1 MKKVISVVLS
11 VILIVSSVI
20 IGVSAQS
27 EKPDLCFALASD
39 LHYNPPGEELVHIN
53 NDPVLW
59 YANRRCAME
68 DESGFIIDEFLN
80 QCAEDDTVE
89 YVLIAGDLVDDGRPM
104 PESHRVIAEK
114 LKAFEEKTGKSVFVI
129 NGNHDASVESNTTYD
144 LFKEIYADLGYDKAL
159 DIREDDC
166 SYAADL
172 GEKYRLIALDTN
184 HPTKSTEDG
193 MTLDKLNWVHKQ
205 AKAAYDDG
213 RYPIVMMH
221 HNLLDHLPIQRII
234 SRNFIVRFH
243 FSTAELFAD
252 WGIKLVMT
260 GHEHCSDT
268 ESFTSALGNKIYDV
282 TTTSLTMYPLAY
294 RYFTFTDE
302 KIEFTTR
309 NIESIDTDALTKTV
323 KSYTD
328 EQIKWMK
335 EDLTGYSKQFL
346 KVGVEYRLWRS
357 LNMNK
362 TDIDENAFYYDV
374 VATAIDRLLEILET
388 PLEGENG
395 LRQQALAYGIELP
408 ETEYE
413 NGWDLVSE
421 IMAWHYSG
429 GEHFD
434 LDSAEVNLLLR
445 TVAFILRNDLETVN
459 DDVLLKGANALL
471 EKEGFSGIS
480 KELTQFC
487 IDHFG
492 TYTAAEYLLVAI
504 ASPIIYGFAYDD
516 GGEMDQNGVMEGYGT
531 SSFSANVSNIAE
543 NVSSISQKTNFYI
556 KTIVNILLKLALKVL
571 NYKVF

>member
-1 MKKVISVVLS
+1 MKKVLSVVLS
-11 VILIVSSVI
+11 LVLVLSSAV
-20 IGVSAQS
+20 IGVSA
-27 EKPDLCFALASD
+27 KDDGADLCFALASD
-39 LHYNPPGEELVHIN
+39 LHYNPPREELEHTI
-53 NDPVLW
+53 NDPVFW

-89 YVLIAGDLVDDGRPM
+89 YVLISGDLADNGRTY
-104 PESHRVIAEK
+104 PEDHRAVAEK
-114 LKAFEEKTGKSVFVI
+114 LKAFEEKTDKSVFVI
-129 NGNHDASVESNTTYD
+129 NGNHDASIESNTTFD
-144 LFKEIYADLGYDKAL
+144 VFKEIYADFGYDKAIEKR
-159 DIREDDC
+159 DDDC
-166 SYAADL
+166 SYTADL
-172 GEKYRLIALDTN
+172 GEKYRLIALDSN

-193 MTLDKLNWVHKQ
+193 MTLDKINWVHKQ
-205 AKAAYDDG
+205 AKNAYNDG

-243 FSTAELFAD
+243 YSTAELFAD

-268 ESFTSALGNKIYDV
+268 SSFTSALGNKIYDV

-294 RYFTFTDE
+294 RYFTFNDE
-302 KIEFTTR
+302 EIEFTTR
-309 NIESIDTDALTKTV
+309 NIESIDVDALTSTV
-323 KSYTD
+323 KGFTD
-328 EQIKWMK
+328 EQINWMN
-335 EDLTGYSKQFL
+335 EDLTSYSKQFL

-362 TDIDENAFYYDV
+362 TDIDENAVYYDV

-388 PLEGENG
+388 TFEGENG
-395 LRQQALAYGIELP
+395 IRAQALAYGIEMP
-408 ETEYE
+408 ATEFE

-421 IMAWHYSG
+421 IMAYHYSG

-434 LDSAEVNLLLR
+434 LYGDEISLLLR

-471 EKEGFSGIS
+471 KKEGFDGIS

-487 IDHFG
+487 IYHFG

-504 ASPIIYGFAYDD
+504 ACPIIYKFAYDD
-516 GGEMDQNGVMEGYGT
+516 GSPMDIDGVMEGYGT
-531 SSFSANVSNIAE
+531 VSFANNMHNIAD
-543 NVSSISQKTNFYI
+543 NALTVSQKVNFYANAI
-556 KTIVNILLKLALKVL
+556 TRILLKLALKIL
-571 NYKVF
+571 NYKIF